1 MNKLDELRDILNE
14 YGHIFQNISEL
25 ETNAYPCMDVSL
37 DLINEPDFY
46 AVDFTETQQVY
57 TLFFTGSSD
66 YFPGI
71 WIGHDDINDIDSMP
85 VYMFDL
91 SSDCETVEPV
101 GNVKQY
107 ITQIIDSI
115 LVCPDISDEDKRSA
129 NELKMK
135 LEPFSNTMIDKGHYR
150 VKLVEYF
157 D

>member
-25 ETNAYPCMDVSL
+25 ETNAYPSMDVSL

-46 AVDFTETQQVY
+46 AVDFTEIQQVY

-71 WIGHDDINDIDSMP
+71 WIGNDDINDIDSMP
-85 VYMFDL
+85 VYIFDL
-91 SSDCETVEPV
+91 LSDCETLEPV

-107 ITQIIDSI
+107 ITQIVDEI
-115 LVCPDISDEDKRSA
+115 LVCPDMSDEDKRSA

-135 LEPFSNTMIDKGHYR
+135 LEPFSNDMIDKGPYK
-150 VKLVEYF
+150 VKLFEYF